1 MREVI
6 FYLAMIIEIAYVF
19 MSQVPKKLENKYL
32 LIGTA
37 FICASDFT
45 YHIGYNAINMSVSA
59 LSGTIAISI
68 FLISFVVGVITKRID
83 FEDLFFSLFMEL
95 FLPLLTMLL
104 TKSYELMIF
113 VIIAVVGLGMIKIFM
128 AHKEKNN
135 RQEREKGM
143 INEKKLKKELQKEIE
158 TIRERKIT
166 VKLSDADCDRLA
178 RKCGEHGLT
187 IGELIEN
194 FVGDLVGGT
203 YCNGSDERDY
213 ADQWFERCW
222 FGMFPE
228 PTLLNHLLNL
238 GYEPEHY
245 LDMLENV
252 ETIKSDIEITKQ
264 NIAEPSDEWKDIVY
278 HKYNDDRTSY
288 ECVPCYN
295 SVDEYIASEKEDL
308 ESYKADLEEALEE
321 LKDMRADWKPEKEPN
336 MDEEIELIKKWVK
349 EREDFINE

>member
-1 MREVI
+1 
-6 FYLAMIIEIAYVF
+6 
-19 MSQVPKKLENKYL
+19 MSWGEEQK
-32 LIGTA
+32 
-37 FICASDFT
+37 
-45 YHIGYNAINMSVSA
+45 
-59 LSGTIAISI
+59 
-68 FLISFVVGVITKRID
+68 
-83 FEDLFFSLFMEL
+83 
-95 FLPLLTMLL
+95 
-104 TKSYELMIF
+104 
-113 VIIAVVGLGMIKIFM
+113 
-128 AHKEKNN
+128 
-135 RQEREKGM
+135 
-143 INEKKLKKELQKEIE
+143 KEIE

-203 YCNGSDERDY
+203 YSNGSDERDY

-308 ESYKADLEEALEE
+308 ESYEPCRIPHKPCSIGVLCRAYKGGNPYQSSFTADTGTYRLC
-321 LKDMRADWKPEKEPN
+321 ADKVVCKRVYE
-336 MDEEIELIKKWVK
+336 VK
-349 EREDFINE
+349 RVLLN